1 MTQWM
6 VFDAYME
13 QWETDRRREEE
24 ENAKMKNKEKK
35 APAPVV

>member
-13 QWETDRRREEE
+13 QYEADRRREEE
-24 ENAKMKNKEKK
+24 ENAKSKNKDKK
-35 APAPVV
+35 PQQVV